1 MVAGSEEIRRADR
14 LILDSMAPSN
24 TIVGKNTFANTVAT
38 FVWTLALVA
47 AGGLAAEQ
55 ACAQAA
61 YPAKPL
67 RWIIP
72 FAPGGGGDIVIR
84 NVGQRLGDALGQVVV
99 IENRSG
105 AGGNVGTDAVAK
117 AAPDGYTI
125 LMANVAPMAI
135 NVTLY
140 PKLPYDPVRD
150 FAPITLVATFPN
162 VLVIHP
168 SIPAKNVA
176 QLAALAR
183 AKPGFLSYAS
193 AGNGSTTH
201 LAAELFRTMAGLDM
215 VHVPYK
221 GGGPALADL
230 LGGHVS
236 IYFSSLPA
244 ALPHLRTGRLRA
256 LAITSLKRSRG
267 APELPTMAESGFP
280 NYEADTWIG
289 AVAPAG
295 TPPSVIGRLNTELVR
310 ILGTS
315 DMQQHLVANGAE
327 PATSTPEQFSSYIR
341 SEIVKWAKV
350 IQVSG
355 ARAE

>member
-1 MVAGSEEIRRADR
+1 MLCARRE
-14 LILDSMAPSN
+14 SSP
-24 TIVGKNTFANTVAT
+24 ANGVR
-38 FVWTLALVA
+38 WLGCALVLFCCTA
-47 AGGLAAEQ
+47 A
-55 ACAQAA
+55 AQPS

-67 RWIIP
+67 RWVVP

-84 NVGQRLGDALGQVVV
+84 AVGQRLSESLGQPVL

-140 PKLPYDPVRD
+140 GKLPYDPVRD
-150 FAPITLVATFPN
+150 FAPITLLATFPN
-162 VLVIHP
+162 VLVLHP
-168 SIPAKNVA
+168 SVPAKTVT
-176 QLAALAR
+176 QLTALAR
-183 AKPGFLSYAS
+183 AKPGQLSYAS

-201 LAAELFRTMAGLDM
+201 LAAELFATMAKLDM

-236 IYFSSLPA
+236 LYFGSLPA
-244 ALPHLRTGRLRA
+244 ALPHMRTARVRA
-256 LAITSLKRSRG
+256 LAITSASRSR
-267 APELPTMAESGFP
+267 ATPELPTMAESGFP
-280 NYEADTWIG
+280 GYEADTWIG

-295 TPPSVIGRLNTELVR
+295 TPSPVVSRLNNELVR
-310 ILGTS
+310 ILANA
-315 DMQQHLVANGAE
+315 DMQQFLLNNGAE
-327 PATSTPEQFSSYIR
+327 PVTNTPDQFATYIR
-341 SEIVKWAKV
+341 TEIVKWAKV
-350 IQVSG
+350 IKASG
-355 ARAE
+355 ARPE